1 MEQQYAAMVHAQ
13 QNVLETIDIMGIG
26 AASFMQP
33 PLTLFMTVVQRVTTR
48 AQISMAIVMEIGAM
62 AVKP

>member
-1 MEQQYAAMVHAQ
+1 MVHAQ